1 MSIKKYKRGDLLFYT
16 PDGWP
21 NSLKCEVL
29 ISTLEPGGGNLET
42 ATLVIKADKMG
53 HPITI
58 PVLDQDDYLSEVS
71 TPATVKKPSLLSRL
85 FGAVILLL
93 IAFAPAANGQN
104 KEIPVVFSPRIKS
117 ALETG
122 EQIDPPKVLGIFKN
136 ERRAG
141 FWLTLG
147 GAAGMAGGAILQ
159 GRAAYLIQ
167 THGHGG
173 DWDNYEL
180 TRTSGLSLQVLGAAA
195 YGGGFVYRSK
205 SWYKKRPWLWGSV
218 EAVGWFVASKYISE
232 AAYRGRGK

>member
-1 MSIKKYKRGDLLFYT
+1 MKRYKRGDLLFYT

-85 FGAVILLL
+85 FGAVVLLL
-93 IAFAPAANGQN
+93 IAFAPSVNGQG
-104 KEIPVVFSPRIKS
+104 KDIPVVFSPRIKS

-141 FWLTLG
+141 FWLTFSG
-147 GAAGMAGGAILQ
+147 VVGMTSGAFLQ
-159 GRAAYLIQ
+159 GRAAHIIQ
-167 THGHGG
+167 TEGHTS
-173 DWDNYEL
+173 DWDKYER
-180 TRTSGLSLQVLGAAA
+180 TRTPGLVLTSLGAAS

-205 SWYKKRPWLWGSV
+205 SWYKKRPWLWGGI